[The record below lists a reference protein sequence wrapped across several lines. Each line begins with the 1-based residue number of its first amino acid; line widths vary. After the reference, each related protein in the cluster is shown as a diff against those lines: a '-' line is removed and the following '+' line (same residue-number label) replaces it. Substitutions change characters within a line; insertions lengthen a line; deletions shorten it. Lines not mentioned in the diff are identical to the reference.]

1 MKIHSTKTL
10 KSLFYVFVVLFT
22 TAIIFTA
29 TACATTSGNSSDG
42 TNIAEAKKLITG
54 TWFFDCGYNPE
65 VRTDDQITFNKDG
78 TFQSHHFDSEWKE
91 WDEGNYSIEN
101 DENQFNFDF
110 KGMAI
115 MHTAVSDAGIA
126 PTTSNKTEIESSIAP
141 LSKAGVKFHIGK
153 GSLSDETKIYLD
165 KYNSVFIITP
175 PVAALLTN
183 SVKSKKCVAYE
194 NEGMEAFYE
203 LEVENIPGIVAI
215 AHGESIF

>member
-1 MKIHSTKTL
+1 MKIIKTPISEEDVLDL
-10 KSLFYVFVVLFT
+10 KVGDKIYLSGKIYCGRDAVLPKLVK
-22 TAIIFTA
+22 AI
-29 TACATTSGNSSDG
+29 
-42 TNIAEAKKLITG
+42 E
-54 TWFFDCGYNPE
+54 
-65 VRTDDQITFNKDG
+65 
-78 TFQSHHFDSEWKE
+78 
-91 WDEGNYSIEN
+91 
-101 DENQFNFDF
+101 DENQFDFDL
-110 KGMAI
+110 KGMVI

-153 GSLSDETKIYLD
+153 GSLSDETKIALD
-165 KYNSVFIITP
+165 KNNSVFIITP

-203 LEVENIPGIVAI
+203 LGVENIPGIVAI

>member
-1 MKIHSTKTL
+1 MKIIKTPISEETILDL
-10 KSLFYVFVVLFT
+10 KVGDKISLSGKMYCGRDAVLP
-22 TAIIFTA
+22 
-29 TACATTSGNSSDG
+29 
-42 TNIAEAKKLITG
+42 KLVKTIEEG
-54 TWFFDCGYNPE
+54 SEDQFD
-65 VRTDDQITFNKDG
+65 
-78 TFQSHHFDSEWKE
+78 
-91 WDEGNYSIEN
+91 
-101 DENQFNFDF
+101 FDF

-126 PTTSNKTEIESSIAP
+126 PTTSNKAEIESSIAP
-141 LSKAGVKFHIGK
+141 LSAAGVKFHIGK
-153 GSLSDETKIYLD
+153 GSLSDETKIALD
-165 KYNSVFIITP
+165 KNNSVFIITP

>member
-1 MKIHSTKTL
+1 MKIIKTPISEEDVLDL
-10 KSLFYVFVVLFT
+10 KVGDKISLFGKMYCGRDAVLPKLVK
-22 TAIIFTA
+22 AIE
-29 TACATTSGNSSDG
+29 D
-42 TNIAEAKKLITG
+42 K
-54 TWFFDCGYNPE
+54 
-65 VRTDDQITFNKDG
+65 
-78 TFQSHHFDSEWKE
+78 
-91 WDEGNYSIEN
+91 
-101 DENQFNFDF
+101 NQFDFDF

-126 PTTSNKTEIESSIAP
+126 PTTSNKAEIESSIAP
-141 LSKAGVKFHIGK
+141 LSAAGVKFHIGK
-153 GSLSDETKIYLD
+153 GSLSDETKIALD
-165 KYNSVFIITP
+165 ENNSVFIITP

>member
-1 MKIHSTKTL
+1 MKIIKTPISEEDVLDL
-10 KSLFYVFVVLFT
+10 KVGDKISLSGKMYCGRDAVLPKLVK
-22 TAIIFTA
+22 AIE
-29 TACATTSGNSSDG
+29 D
-42 TNIAEAKKLITG
+42 EDR
-54 TWFFDCGYNPE
+54 FD
-65 VRTDDQITFNKDG
+65 
-78 TFQSHHFDSEWKE
+78 
-91 WDEGNYSIEN
+91 
-101 DENQFNFDF
+101 FDF

-126 PTTSNKTEIESSIAP
+126 PTTSNKAEIESSIAP
-141 LSKAGVKFHIGK
+141 LSLAGVKFHIGK
-153 GSLSDETKIYLD
+153 GSLSDDTKIALD
-165 KYNSVFIITP
+165 KNNSVFIITP

>member
-1 MKIHSTKTL
+1 MKIIKTPISEEDVLDL
-10 KSLFYVFVVLFT
+10 KVGDKISLSGKMYCGRDAVLPKLVK
-22 TAIIFTA
+22 AIE
-29 TACATTSGNSSDG
+29 D
-42 TNIAEAKKLITG
+42 K
-54 TWFFDCGYNPE
+54 
-65 VRTDDQITFNKDG
+65 
-78 TFQSHHFDSEWKE
+78 
-91 WDEGNYSIEN
+91 
-101 DENQFNFDF
+101 NQFDFDF

-126 PTTSNKTEIESSIAP
+126 PTTSNKAEIESSIAP
-141 LSKAGVKFHIGK
+141 LSAAGVKFHIGK
-153 GSLSDETKIYLD
+153 GSLSDETKIALD
-165 KYNSVFIITP
+165 ENNSVFIITP

>member
-1 MKIHSTKTL
+1 MKIIKTPISEEDVLDL
-10 KSLFYVFVVLFT
+10 KVGDKISLSGKMYCGRDAVLPKLVK
-22 TAIIFTA
+22 AI
-29 TACATTSGNSSDG
+29 
-42 TNIAEAKKLITG
+42 E
-54 TWFFDCGYNPE
+54 
-65 VRTDDQITFNKDG
+65 
-78 TFQSHHFDSEWKE
+78 
-91 WDEGNYSIEN
+91 
-101 DENQFNFDF
+101 DENQFDFDF

-126 PTTSNKTEIESSIAP
+126 PTTSNKAEIESSIAP
-141 LSKAGVKFHIGK
+141 LSAAGVKFHIGK
-153 GSLSDETKIYLD
+153 GSLSDETKMALD
-165 KYNSVFIITP
+165 KNNSVFIITP

>member
-1 MKIHSTKTL
+1 MKIIKTPISEEEVLNL
-10 KSLFYVFVVLFT
+10 KVGDKISLSGKMYCGRDAVLP
-22 TAIIFTA
+22 
-29 TACATTSGNSSDG
+29 
-42 TNIAEAKKLITG
+42 KL
-54 TWFFDCGYNPE
+54 
-65 VRTDDQITFNKDG
+65 VK
-78 TFQSHHFDSEWKE
+78 
-91 WDEGNYSIEN
+91 SIEN

-126 PTTSNKTEIESSIAP
+126 PTTSNKAEIESSIAP
-141 LSKAGVKFHIGK
+141 LSAAGVKFHIGK
-153 GSLSDETKIYLD
+153 GSLSDETKMALD
-165 KYNSVFIITP
+165 KNNSVFIITP